1 MSSYTKKNLD
11 KLLKKDLIAIV
22 LAMQSKMSDKSA
34 AVLQEMHKLNSK
46 FVVLQPDL
54 LDTKK
59 VN

>member
-1 MSSYTKKNLD
+1 MSSHTKKNLD

-46 FVVLQPDL
+46 FDVLQPDL

>member
-34 AVLQEMHKLNSK
+34 AVLQEMHKSNSK
-46 FVVLQPDL
+46 FDVLQPDL